1 MLKAQLDL
9 SLLEVAHVWVCRNSK
24 YYCAQTVCLQVVFG
38 QEVATQSPMCPHMLN
53 MLIRAIWGGE
63 NFL

>member
-9 SLLEVAHVWVCRNSK
+9 SLVEVAHVWVCRKSK

-38 QEVATQSPMCPHMLN
+38 QESSNTNSHVPAMLN
-53 MLIRAIWGGE
+53 MLIRSICWAE
-63 NFL
+63 DFV